1 MTHFYK
7 HMTNNFLYL
16 LYLFPVLCFSQEG
29 NSKYTLDINN
39 FYGKILKH
47 TEEIS
52 QFTDKRQEGILISL
66 NRKTYGEKP
75 WQSRYNYPDYGLSFQ
90 YQNMNY
96 EALGHFYGLYGH
108 YNFYFFQRNLMFRIA
123 QGVAYNTNPY
133 DAVTNPENQA
143 YGTHWMPATYFML
156 NYKKEKIWNGL
167 GVQAGLSF
175 FHHSNANLRTPNKS
189 TNTLA
194 LNIGAV
200 YDFESK
206 EPLQYIEHKDSV
218 RYTEPI
224 RYNLVFRTGFNESDL
239 VGSGQ
244 FPFYVFSVYADKR
257 LSRISAIHI
266 GADLFIY
273 KYLKETVKRI
283 AADPNLNVSPDT
295 DYRKGGIFVGHE
307 LFVNRLSLETQFGY
321 YAYAPLDYLPPI
333 YQRLGLKYYLADE
346 IFMGVALKTHAA
358 KAEALEFAL
367 GVRL

>member
-1 MTHFYK
+1 MIHFYNYMK
-7 HMTNNFLYL
+7 NNFFYL
-16 LYLFPVLCFSQEG
+16 LCLLPMLCFSQEQ
-29 NSKYTLDINN
+29 NSRYTLDVNS

-52 QFTDKRQEGILISL
+52 QFTDRNPNGIFLSL
-66 NRKTYGEKP
+66 NRKTYGEKS
-75 WQSRYNYPDYGLSFQ
+75 WESLYNYPDYGLSFQ
-90 YQNMNY
+90 YQNMKY

-108 YNFYFFQRNLMFRIA
+108 YNFYFFNRNLMFRVA

-133 DAVTNPENQA
+133 DAKTNPENQA

-156 NYKKEKIWNGL
+156 NYKKENIWNGL
-167 GVQAGLSF
+167 GIQAGMSF

-194 LNIGAV
+194 FNIGAV

-206 EPLQYIEHKDSV
+206 EPLHYIEHKDSV
-218 RYTEPI
+218 RFTEPI
-224 RYNLVFRTGFNESDL
+224 RYNVVFRTGFNESDL

-244 FPFYVFSVYADKR
+244 HPFYVVSAYADKR
-257 LSRISAIHI
+257 LNRKSAVHV
-266 GADLFIY
+266 GAEFFIY
-273 KYLKETVKRI
+273 KYLEGSVWQLSHAPGSTI
-283 AADPNLNVSPDT
+283 SPDT
-295 DYRKGGIFVGHE
+295 DYRKAGVFVGHE

-321 YAYAPLDYLPPI
+321 YFYAPLDYLPSI
-333 YQRLGLKYYLADE
+333 YQRLGLKYYFTDD

-358 KAEALEFAL
+358 KAEALEFAV